1 MFKASAMDHSQLYL
15 ELSDYYDHRG
25 EAQSRDRFLVL
36 AADAA
41 MLAGDKAEAE
51 HLRQRL
57 LTVNP
62 HHLLKPFKSFE
73 EALKSRDVT
82 DYISALRRRHPA
94 DQVANLVETTVRSK
108 AGRAALSE
116 PTAQLPVTPARPMQ
130 REPAPG
136 PRPIDVFRV
145 RPSEEPPPT
154 SMRPRPIPAP
164 PSIPSPAP
172 ANSGRMRPAPS
183 GQSTPLSL
191 PPLPFQPEP
200 SRPAGASPFRPAH
213 LSSSQP
219 TVPVYQGIRLPVTP
233 GAWFCS
239 ILFVLLLIGGIGL
252 TIFSLG
258 RIFLPADLINLNLIP
273 NRGQ

>member
-1 MFKASAMDHSQLYL
+1 MDHSQQYL
-15 ELSDYYDHRG
+15 ELSDFYDHRG

-41 MLAGDKAEAE
+41 MQAGDKEEAE

-73 EALKSRDVT
+73 EAMKSRDVT

-94 DQVANLVETTVRSK
+94 DQVANLVETTIRVRG
-108 AGRAALSE
+108 GRASGPESASQLPKSPPQPHRNE
-116 PTAQLPVTPARPMQ
+116 PTS
-130 REPAPG
+130 G
-136 PRPIDVFRV
+136 PRPVDVFRM
-145 RPSEEPPPT
+145 RPTEEPPST
-154 SMRPRPIPAP
+154 SIRPRPVPAP
-164 PSIPSPAP
+164 PPIPSPPP

-200 SRPAGASPFRPAH
+200 SRPSGPSPFRPAQ
-213 LSSSQP
+213 LASSQP
-219 TVPVYQGIRLPVTP
+219 TVPVYQGIRLPTTP
-233 GAWFCS
+233 GSWFCS
-239 ILFVLLLIGGIGL
+239 VLFVLLLIGGIGL
-252 TIFSLG
+252 TLYSLG
-258 RIFLPADLINLNLIP
+258 RVFLPSDLITLNLFP
-273 NRGQ
+273 NRE